1 MLISVSF
8 VGCKGAYSAG
18 GAGVGLDTAS
28 ILTVGDSRVGE
39 RNAVEVVIALAS
51 NGTDAKPVAANA
63 CHTRNED
70 VGAAGHGDAVVLV
83 VDYRVLER
91 QAGGGGYVEAI
102 RVVSGSQAVTGR
114 VRRVSGSVVEV
125 DATNSE
131 AAAAGDGEAVDGPV
145 LDV

>member
-1 MLISVSF
+1 M
-8 VGCKGAYSAG
+8 GCKGAYSAG
-18 GAGVGLDTAS
+18 GAGVGLNTAS
-28 ILTVGDSRVGE
+28 ILTVGDGRVGE

-63 CHTRNED
+63 SHTRNED
-70 VGAAGHGDAVVLV
+70 VGAAGHSDAVVLV

-91 QAGGGGYVEAI
+91 QAGGGGDVEAV
-102 RVVSGSQAVTGR
+102 RVVSGSQAITGR
-114 VRRVSGSVVEV
+114 VRLVSSSVVEV
-125 DATNSE
+125 DAGNGE